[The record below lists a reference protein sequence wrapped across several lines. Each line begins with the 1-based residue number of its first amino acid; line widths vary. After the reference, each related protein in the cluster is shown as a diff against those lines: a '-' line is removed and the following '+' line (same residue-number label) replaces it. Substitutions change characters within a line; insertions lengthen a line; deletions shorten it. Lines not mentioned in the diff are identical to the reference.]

1 MIHPTAIIDASVSIP
16 QNCQIGPFCVVEA
29 GVRLAEGICLDAHV
43 VLKKGTILQN
53 NVHVHAGAII
63 GDDPQ
68 ISGKSFNFESGV
80 YIGECTEIRE
90 GVTIHRA
97 SEAGQMTKVGSHCL
111 LMAFSHVGHDTIV
124 GNHCIIVNNVLLAG
138 CVTLQDYVFMSG
150 GSMVHQ
156 FVHIGESA
164 FVSGNS
170 EVTCHIPPFVTVL
183 ERNRVSNLN
192 IVGLKRR
199 GFTSPEMT
207 DIKTLYREIYDG
219 VNLSFKKKA
228 QKALEEERYQTEKG
242 KQFLQFFLDPKP
254 ERGFVYPSI

>member
-1 MIHPTAIIDASVSIP
+1 MIHPTAIIDTSVLMPKIC
-16 QNCQIGPFCVVEA
+16 NIGPFCVIEA
-29 GVRLAEGICLDAHV
+29 GVSLAEGICLDAHV
-43 VLKKGTILQN
+43 ILKKGTILKK

-68 ISGKSFNFESGV
+68 ISGKSFDFESGV
-80 YIGECTEIRE
+80 LIGEFTEIRE

-97 SEAGQMTKVGSHCL
+97 SEKGKNTQIGSHCL

-170 EVTCHIPPFVTVL
+170 EITCHVPPFVTVL

-192 IVGLKRR
+192 LVGLKRR
-199 GFTSPEMT
+199 GFTSPEMA
-207 DIKTLYREIYDG
+207 DIKMLYREIYDG
-219 VNLSFKKKA
+219 ISLSFKKKA
-228 QKALEEERYQTEKG
+228 QKALEEERYQTERG

-254 ERGFVYPSI
+254 ERGFVYPFV